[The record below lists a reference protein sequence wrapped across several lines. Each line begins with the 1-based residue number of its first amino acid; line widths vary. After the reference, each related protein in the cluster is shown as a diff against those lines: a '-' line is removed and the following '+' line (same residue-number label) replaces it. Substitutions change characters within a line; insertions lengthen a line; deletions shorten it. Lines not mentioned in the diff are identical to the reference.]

1 MSKLFDFDIDE
12 DKSRQQADELLTQ
25 YWRLKHVVISTSSLR
40 SPSYSHT
47 PKSFSGGNATE
58 KRAVKTLEARQTL
71 EYIDV
76 ALSKLTVINR
86 ELLKMQ
92 YLSAGKLT
100 MAYICGELGI
110 TASSFKKHK
119 KQALLEFAES
129 YPSEGLLIFKEH
141 W

>member
-47 PKSFSGGNATE
+47 PKSFSGDNATE
-58 KRAVKTLEARQTL
+58 KRVIKALEAQRTLES
-71 EYIDV
+71 IDV
-76 ALSKLTVINR
+76 ALSRITGINGT
-86 ELLKMQ
+86 LLKMQ

-100 MAYICGELGI
+100 VSYICDELGI
-110 TASSFKKHK
+110 TASAFRKHK

-129 YPSEGLLIFKEH
+129 YPSDGLLIFKE
-141 W
+141 

>member
-100 MAYICGELGI
+100 MAYICDELGI

-119 KQALLEFAES
+119 KQALLEFADS

-141 W
+141 

>member
-100 MAYICGELGI
+100 MAYICDELGI

-129 YPSEGLLIFKEH
+129 YPSEGLLIFKDH
-141 W
+141 

>member
-1 MSKLFDFDIDE
+1 MFLFDIDE
-12 DKSRQQADELLTQ
+12 DKSRQQADRLLKR
-25 YWRLKHVVISTSSLR
+25 YWRVKHIAGSASHLK
-40 SPSYSHT
+40 SPICDHA
-47 PKSFSGGNATE
+47 PKSCSSDNTTE

-119 KQALLEFAES
+119 KQALLEFSES
-129 YPSEGLLIFKEH
+129 YPSEGLLIFKKH
-141 W
+141 

>member
-141 W
+141 

>member
-110 TASSFKKHK
+110 TASSLKKHK

-141 W
+141 

>member
-1 MSKLFDFDIDE
+1 VSKLFDFDIDE

-58 KRAVKTLEARQTL
+58 KRAIKTLEARQTL

-141 W
+141 

>member
-110 TASSFKKHK
+110 TASSFLHCY
-119 KQALLEFAES
+119 LNPLD
-129 YPSEGLLIFKEH
+129 
-141 W
+141 

>member
-119 KQALLEFAES
+119 KQALLEFSES

-141 W
+141 

>member
-47 PKSFSGGNATE
+47 PKSFSGDNAIE
-58 KRAVKTLEARQTL
+58 NRVVKTIEARRTL
-71 EYIDV
+71 ENINV
-76 ALSKLTVINR
+76 ALDQLESVYSN
-86 ELLKMQ
+86 LLKMC
-92 YLSAGKLT
+92 YLSIDRPT
-100 MAYICGELGI
+100 VIYMCHELGLGE
-110 TASSFKKHK
+110 TSFRKYK

-129 YPSEGLLIFKEH
+129 YPSEGLLIFKE
-141 W
+141 

>member
-1 MSKLFDFDIDE
+1 MFIFDIDE
-12 DKSRQQADELLTQ
+12 YKSRQQADELLTQ

-141 W
+141 

>member
-1 MSKLFDFDIDE
+1 MFIFDIDE
-12 DKSRQQADELLTQ
+12 YKSRQQADKLLTQ
-25 YWRLKHVVISTSSLR
+25 YWRLKHVVASTSSLR
-40 SPSYSHT
+40 SPSYSHA
-47 PKSFSGGNATE
+47 PKSFRSDNTTE

-129 YPSEGLLIFKEH
+129 YPSEGLLISKEH
-141 W
+141 

>member
-12 DKSRQQADELLTQ
+12 DKSRQQADKLLTQ

-58 KRAVKTLEARQTL
+58 KRAIKTLEARQTL

-76 ALSKLTVINR
+76 ALSKLTAINR
-86 ELLKMQ
+86 ELLKLQ

-100 MAYICGELGI
+100 VSYICDELGI
-110 TASSFKKHK
+110 TASAFRKHK

-129 YPSEGLLIFKEH
+129 YPSDGLLIFKEH
-141 W
+141 

>member
-47 PKSFSGGNATE
+47 PKSFSGDNATE
-58 KRAVKTLEARQTL
+58 KRVIKALEAQRTLES
-71 EYIDV
+71 IDV
-76 ALSKLTVINR
+76 ALSRITGINGT
-86 ELLKMQ
+86 LLKMQ

-100 MAYICGELGI
+100 VSYICDELGI
-110 TASSFKKHK
+110 TASAFRKHK

-129 YPSEGLLIFKEH
+129 YPSDGLLIFKEH
-141 W
+141 

>member
-12 DKSRQQADELLTQ
+12 DKSRQQADKLLKQ
-25 YWRLKHVVISTSSLR
+25 YWRIKHISTSTSSLK

-47 PKSFSGGNATE
+47 PKSFSSDNAIE
-58 KRAVKTLEARQTL
+58 KRAVKTLEVRQTL

-129 YPSEGLLIFKEH
+129 YPSEGLLIFKKH
-141 W
+141 

>member
-100 MAYICGELGI
+100 MAYICDELGI

-119 KQALLEFAES
+119 KQALLEFADS
-129 YPSEGLLIFKEH
+129 YPSEGLLIFKDH
-141 W
+141 

>member
-100 MAYICGELGI
+100 MAYICNELGI

-119 KQALLEFAES
+119 KQALLEFADS
-129 YPSEGLLIFKEH
+129 YPSEGLLIFKDH
-141 W
+141 

>member
-1 MSKLFDFDIDE
+1 VSKLFDFDIDE

-141 W
+141 

>member
-12 DKSRQQADELLTQ
+12 DKSRQQADELLIK
-25 YWRLKHVVISTSSLR
+25 YWHLKHAVTSTSSLK

-47 PKSFSGGNATE
+47 PKSFNGGNATE
-58 KRAVKTLEARQTL
+58 KWAIKTLEARQTL

-86 ELLKMQ
+86 ELPKMQ

-129 YPSEGLLIFKEH
+129 YPSEGLLIFKKH

>member
-58 KRAVKTLEARQTL
+58 KRAIKTLEARQTL

-129 YPSEGLLIFKEH
+129 YPSEGLLIFKKH
-141 W
+141 